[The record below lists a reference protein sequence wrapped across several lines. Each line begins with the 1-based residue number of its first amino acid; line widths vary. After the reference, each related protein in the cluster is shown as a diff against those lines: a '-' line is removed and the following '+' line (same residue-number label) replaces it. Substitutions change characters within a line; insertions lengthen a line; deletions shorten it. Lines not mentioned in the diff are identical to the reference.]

1 MTNQIEVLARR
12 LLSRKTQMFL
22 GKTIRR
28 VRYEVAATIASRRT
42 RAAVPAMRAAFA
54 EFEPT
59 RGPRE
64 RALRVIATEA
74 AQLRSSAAREA
85 RFFNSLLTASNRATT
100 YFRPAGLQSYVDVSA
115 RVAAVRAFAEYVA
128 NQPAF
133 GGDATAVTA
142 SLIEHASG
150 DRAVVLAHAALLLDR
165 GRVEEATSHI
175 RRALRM
181 QAVCQTAQKMLAR
194 ATGASDG
201 DLKDRFCH
209 IPFTHLSTSFQADAF
224 ACCCSAWLPYSVGN
238 VIEAESASNV
248 WNSEAAMEIRR
259 SIHDG
264 DFKYCSRTLC
274 AFIAGRTLPL
284 KTEIK
289 DPVLRRYVDERTVVV
304 DEAPGMVQ
312 MNHDPSC
319 NLACPSCRT
328 DIITAGPDEQ
338 RVYVD
343 AAERVLL
350 PLLRR
355 MEGMTYISGGGEAF
369 ASAHYKKILSSLN
382 RRDFPT
388 LQVYLI
394 SNGQLLNEK
403 RWSQFPDLPEM
414 IGILSVSID
423 AARAETYE
431 QLRRP
436 GKWNV
441 LIENLQHIS
450 RMRAE
455 GKIRHLQINFVVQAS
470 NFREIPAF
478 LEMGTRLGVD
488 SIWLQRLTNYGAYD
502 EPVFAKTDVT
512 SPLHPDHQEL
522 LAILRQPFMNDPRI
536 DMRMLIP
543 LLPERVGTVD
553 ESSHRL
559 LVRPHLLED
568 AAAPM

>member
-1 MTNQIEVLARR
+1 MTNRLEAVARR
-12 LLSRKTQMFL
+12 LLSRETQKFL

-42 RAAVPAMRAAFA
+42 RAAVPAMRAAFT
-54 EFEPT
+54 EFEP
-59 RGPRE
+59 RHGGRE
-64 RALRVIATEA
+64 RALRVVA
-74 AQLRSSAAREA
+74 AHAARLRSSAARNKL
-85 RFFNSLLTASNRATT
+85 FFDSLLAASRQADQWW
-100 YFRPAGLQSYVDVSA
+100 RPAGLQSYVEVSV

-142 SLIEHASG
+142 SLLEQASG
-150 DRAVVLAHAALLLDR
+150 DRAVILAHAALLLDR
-165 GRVEEATSHI
+165 GRREEATPHI

-181 QAVCQTAQKMLAR
+181 QAVCQTAQQMLAR
-194 ATGASDG
+194 ATGG
-201 DLKDRFCH
+201 DDEYDLTDKFCH
-209 IPFTHLSTSFQADAF
+209 MPFTHLSTSFLADAF
-224 ACCCSAWLPYSVGN
+224 ACCCSAWLPYSIGN
-238 VIEAESASNV
+238 VIEAESAGKV
-248 WNSEAAMEIRR
+248 WNSDAAQEIRR

-264 DFKYCSRTLC
+264 DFSYCSRTLC
-274 AFIAGRTLPL
+274 SYVAGRALPS
-284 KTEIK
+284 KAEIV
-289 DPVLRRYVDERTVVV
+289 DPVLRRYIDERTVVV
-304 DEAPGMVQ
+304 EEAPCMVQ

-328 DIITAGPDEQ
+328 DIVTAGPDEQ

-350 PLLRR
+350 PLLRG

-382 RRDFPT
+382 RRDFPG
-388 LQVYLI
+388 LRVYLI

-431 QLRRP
+431 RLRRP

-441 LIENLQHIS
+441 LMENLAHLA

-455 GKIRHLQINFVVQAS
+455 GKIRTLQINFVVQAS
-470 NFREIPAF
+470 NFRELPEFI
-478 LEMGTRLGVD
+478 EMGTRFGVD
-488 SIWLQRLTNYGAYD
+488 SFWLQRLTNYGSFD
-502 EPVFAKTDVT
+502 EPVFADADVT

-536 DMRMLIP
+536 DMMMLRP
-543 LLPERVGTVD
+543 LLPELVQSGEMTH
-553 ESSHRL
+553 SL
-559 LVRPHLLED
+559 LIRPHVG
-568 AAAPM
+568 